1 MLANKRE
8 PLAERC
14 RGRWKDILLQ
24 LGAVDARLLDGKHH
38 PCPWCGGKDRWRWTN
53 HNDLGSFIC
62 NQCGSGAGTDLV
74 MRSLGLDFKRAA
86 ERIEAVLG
94 DADLTPTPPP
104 RSNELLRRAMNTGWT
119 SAHPIGIDDPA
130 HLYLVSRLGER
141 DPSEW
146 PTALRAIDAAD
157 YWDEGRCQRFP
168 ALLAKVTG
176 ADGRPC
182 QIQRS
187 YLTNAGDKAPVAK
200 PRKLMAG
207 DLPHGS
213 AVRLAPI
220 GDDGALG
227 VGEGVETCLAASA
240 LFEIPVWSCLTAGNL
255 ATFEPP
261 DSVRALTIFGDND
274 ASFTGA
280 AAAYAL
286 AKRLA
291 SGKKIAITVE
301 IPRLYPDWCDAW
313 VDMRASAA

>member
-14 RGRWKDILLQ
+14 RGRWRDILLQ
-24 LGAVDARLLDGKHH
+24 LGAVDALLLDGKHH

-53 HNDLGSFIC
+53 HNDLGGFIC
-62 NQCGSGAGTDLV
+62 NRCGRGTGADLV

-86 ERIEAVLG
+86 ERIESVLG
-94 DADLTPTPPP
+94 GATVTPTAPQ
-104 RSNELLRRAMNTGWT
+104 RSNELLRRAMNTTWT
-119 SAHPIGIDDPA
+119 SAHPISRDDPTHA
-130 HLYLVSRLGER
+130 YLSSRLGER
-141 DPSEW
+141 DPATW
-146 PTALRAIDAAD
+146 PTALRAIGSCA
-157 YWDEGRCQRFP
+157 YWEGGTAQHFP
-168 ALLAKVTG
+168 GLLAKVTG

-187 YLTNAGDKAPVAK
+187 YLTHSGAKAPVAK
-200 PRKLMAG
+200 PRKLMVG

-240 LFEIPVWSCLTAGNL
+240 LFDIPVWSCLTAGNL
-255 ATFEPP
+255 ATFDPP

-291 SGKKIAITVE
+291 AARRIAVTVE
-301 IPRLYPDWCDAW
+301 IPRMYPDWCDVWLAE
-313 VDMRASAA
+313 RAAS

>member
-1 MLANKRE
+1 MLAKRE
-8 PLAERC
+8 PLSDRC
-14 RGRWKDILLQ
+14 RGRWRDILLQ

-53 HNDLGSFIC
+53 HTDLGGFIC
-62 NQCGSGAGTDLV
+62 NRCGRGTGADIV

-86 ERIEAVLG
+86 ERIETVLG
-94 DADLTPTPPP
+94 DATVPPTLPQ
-104 RSNELLRRAMNTGWT
+104 RSTDLLRRAMNTMWT
-119 SAHPIGIDDPA
+119 ASHPIGRDDPA
-130 HLYLVSRLGER
+130 QAYLSSRLRER

-157 YWDEGRCQRFP
+157 CWEDGRCQRFP

-182 QIQRS
+182 QIQRA
-187 YLTNAGDKAPVAK
+187 YLTHAGAKASVAQ

-220 GDDGALG
+220 GDDGVLG

-240 LFEIPVWSCLTAGNL
+240 LFDVPVWSCLTAGNL
-255 ATFEPP
+255 TTFEPP

-274 ASFTGA
+274 ASFAGA
-280 AAAYAL
+280 ASAYAL

-291 SGKKIAITVE
+291 SGKRITVTVE
-301 IPRLYPDWCDAW
+301 IPRMYPDWCDAW
-313 VDMRASAA
+313 VDMRAASS